1 MLTLRKN
8 IQIGILQL
16 IFLMTI
22 GNVIAQ
28 EEPKIIEIIQAGGS
42 TQDQFN
48 FPGANILIKKE
59 GVRVHLLHE
68 GALIKS
74 DISYFYPKQNF
85 FKANGEIVFTQGDSL
100 RMTCDKIEYNGTS
113 KMAKAWGNVVL
124 ERPDMN
130 LKTDTLYLD
139 RSNSKAFYNSFGTI
153 VDEKRKLTSIRGIY
167 FMDEKK
173 YRFISRV
180 KIDDPEYELKSQ
192 RLDYYTETDKAFFY
206 GKTTIVGEEYDI
218 YCEKGAYDTQSQK
231 GNFQENAVIFYN
243 NKEIRGDSLY
253 FENEKNYAAATNN
266 VSIIDTL
273 NKSVINGHYGEIFKA
288 KDSAIITRRAMAINI
303 IDLDSLY
310 IHADTLIATG
320 PQEKKILRG
329 YYDVRIFKT
338 DLRGKSD
345 SLHLDQST
353 GLIKLLKLPLN
364 RKEEQIFTAS
374 QKNAKNPVLWF
385 GKSQMSGD
393 KIFLT
398 SDMKTKKLDSL
409 KIVGNSWIIEKDSIS
424 DTGFNQIKG
433 GILDGAFEE
442 GKLREIEVSKN
453 TEVIYYMYSDEDNE
467 LIGID
472 KTTCSRL
479 KMVTAN
485 NQIED
490 ITFFV
495 SPDGDLYP
503 DKDLPSNERKLEG
516 FIWREEERPKSILD
530 LFSEED
536 NQFQPTEIQEMSI
549 PEGFLEKETD

>member
-1 MLTLRKN
+1 MRKH

-16 IFLMTI
+16 VFLFAI
-22 GNVIAQ
+22 GKTVAQ
-28 EEPKIIEIIQAGGS
+28 EEPKIIKIIQAGGS

-48 FPGANILIKKE
+48 FPGANILVKKE
-59 GVRVHLLHE
+59 GIRVHLFHE

-74 DISYFYPKQNF
+74 DVSYFYPKENF
-85 FKANGEIVFTQGDSL
+85 FRANGDVIFTQGDSL
-100 RMTCDKIEYNGTS
+100 KMTCDQIEYNGTS
-113 KMAKAWGNVVL
+113 KLAKAWGKVVL

-139 RSNSKAFYNSFGTI
+139 RANSKAFYNSFGTI

-180 KIDDPEYELKSQ
+180 KIDDPEYLLNSQ
-192 RLDYYTETDKAFFY
+192 RLDYYTESDKAFFY
-206 GKTTIVGEEYDI
+206 GKTTIVGVEYDI
-218 YCEKGAYDTQSQK
+218 YCEKGAYDTQLQR
-231 GNFQENAVIFYN
+231 GNFQENAVIFYD

-266 VSIIDTL
+266 ISVIDTL

-288 KDSAIITRRAMAINI
+288 KDSAIITRRALAINI
-303 IDLDSLY
+303 IDQDSLY

-320 PQEKKILRG
+320 PTEKKILRG
-329 YYDVRIFKT
+329 YYDVRVFKT

-353 GLIKLLKLPLN
+353 GLIKLLKLPLS
-364 RKEEQIFTAS
+364 RKENQILTAS
-374 QKNAKNPVLWF
+374 QKNKKNPILWF

-398 SDMKTKKLDSL
+398 SDMETKKLDSL
-409 KIVGNSWIIEKDSIS
+409 KIIGNSWIIERDSIS
-424 DTGFNQIKG
+424 DSGFNQIKG
-433 GILDGAFEE
+433 GVLDGLFKE
-442 GKLREIEVSKN
+442 GELREIDVSKN

-479 KMVTAN
+479 KMVTRE

-495 SPDGDLYP
+495 SPDGNLFP
-503 DKDLPSNERKLEG
+503 DKDLPFNERKLEG
-516 FIWREEERPKSILD
+516 FIWREDERPNTIQE

-536 NQFQPTEIQEMSI
+536 NQFQPTEIREVSI
-549 PEGFLEKETD
+549 PEDFLQKIEE

>member
-1 MLTLRKN
+1 MRKH

-16 IFLMTI
+16 VFLFAI
-22 GNVIAQ
+22 GKGEAQ
-28 EEPKIIEIIQAGGS
+28 EEPKIIKIIQAGGS

-48 FPGANILIKKE
+48 FPGANILVKKE
-59 GVRVHLLHE
+59 GIRVHLFHE

-74 DISYFYPKQNF
+74 DVSYFYPKENF
-85 FKANGEIVFTQGDSL
+85 FRANGDVIFTQGDSL
-100 RMTCDKIEYNGTS
+100 KMTCDQIEYDGTS
-113 KMAKAWGNVVL
+113 KLAKAWGKVVL

-130 LKTDTLYLD
+130 LKTDTLFLD
-139 RSNSKAFYNSFGTI
+139 RVNSKAFYNSFGTI
-153 VDEKRKLTSIRGIY
+153 EDEKRKLTSIRGIY

-180 KIDDPEYELKSQ
+180 KIDDPEYLLNSQ
-192 RLDYYTETDKAFFY
+192 RLDYYTESDKAFFY

-218 YCEKGAYDTQSQK
+218 YCEKGAYDTQLQR
-231 GNFQENAVIFYN
+231 GNFQENAVIFYD

-266 VSIIDTL
+266 ISVIDTL

-288 KDSAIITRRAMAINI
+288 KDSAIITRRALAVNI
-303 IDLDSLY
+303 IDQDSLY

-320 PQEKKILRG
+320 PTEKKILRG

-353 GLIKLLKLPLN
+353 GLIKLLKLPLS
-364 RKEEQIFTAS
+364 RKENQILTAS
-374 QKNAKNPVLWF
+374 QKNKKNPILWF
-385 GKSQMSGD
+385 GRSQMSGD

-398 SDMKTKKLDSL
+398 SDMETKKLDSL
-409 KIVGNSWIIEKDSIS
+409 KIIGNSWIIERDSIS

-433 GILDGAFEE
+433 GVLDGLFKE
-442 GKLREIEVSKN
+442 GELREIDVSKN
-453 TEVIYYMYSDEDNE
+453 TEVVYYMYADEDNE

-479 KMVTAN
+479 KMVTRE

-490 ITFFV
+490 ISFFV
-495 SPDGDLYP
+495 SPDGNLFP
-503 DKDLPSNERKLEG
+503 DKDLPLNERKLEG
-516 FIWREEERPKSILD
+516 FIWREDERPNTIQE
-530 LFSEED
+530 LFSKED
-536 NQFQPTEIQEMSI
+536 NQFQPTEIIEVSI
-549 PEGFLEKETD
+549 PEDFLQKIDE

>member
-1 MLTLRKN
+1 MRQK

-16 IFLMTI
+16 IFLLA
-22 GNVIAQ
+22 IAKVASQ
-28 EEPKIIEIIQAGGS
+28 EQPKIIEIIQAGGS
-42 TQDQFN
+42 TQDQFR
-48 FPGANILIKKE
+48 FPGANILVKKE
-59 GVRVHLLHE
+59 GVRVHLIHE

-74 DISYFYPKQNF
+74 DVSYFYPKENF
-85 FKANGEIVFTQGDSL
+85 FRANGDVVFTQGDTL
-100 RMTCDKIEYNGTS
+100 KMTCDQIEYDGSS
-113 KMAKAWGNVVL
+113 KLAKAWGKVVL

-139 RSNSKAFYNSFGTI
+139 RANSKAFYNSFGTI

-167 FMDEKK
+167 FMNEKK

-192 RLDYYTETDKAFFY
+192 QLDYYTESDKAFFY

-218 YCEKGAYDTQSQK
+218 YCEKGAYDTQLQK

-266 VSIIDTL
+266 ISVIDTL

-288 KDSAIITRRAMAINI
+288 KDSAIITRRALAVNI
-303 IDLDSLY
+303 IDRDSLY

-320 PQEKKILRG
+320 PTEKKILRG

-338 DLRGKSD
+338 DLRGRSD

-353 GLIKLLKLPLN
+353 GLIKLLKLPLS
-364 RKEEQIFTAS
+364 RKENQILTAS
-374 QKNAKNPVLWF
+374 QKNKKNPILWF

-398 SDMKTKKLDSL
+398 SDIKTKKLDSL
-409 KIVGNSWIIEKDSIS
+409 KIIGNSWIIERDSIS

-433 GILDGAFEE
+433 GVLDGLFKE
-442 GKLREIEVSKN
+442 GELREIDVSKN
-453 TEVIYYMYSDEDNE
+453 TEVIYYMYSDEDNK

-479 KMVTAN
+479 KMVTN
-485 NQIED
+485 ENQIED

-495 SPDGDLYP
+495 SPDGNLFP
-503 DKDLPSNERKLEG
+503 DKDLPLNERKLEG
-516 FIWREEERPKSILD
+516 FIWREYERPNTILE

-536 NQFQPTEIQEMSI
+536 NQFQPTEIREVSI
-549 PEGFLEKETD
+549 PEDFLQKTEQ

>member
-1 MLTLRKN
+1 MKKFF
-8 IQIGILQL
+8 QIGVLQI
-16 IFLMTI
+16 IFLLTI
-22 GNVIAQ
+22 GKTPAQ
-28 EEPKIIEIIQAGGS
+28 EESKIIQIIQAGGS

-48 FPGANILIKKE
+48 FPGANILVKKE
-59 GVRVHLLHE
+59 GVRVHLFHE

-85 FKANGEIVFTQGDSL
+85 FKANGKIVFTQGDTL
-100 RMTCDKIEYNGTS
+100 KMTCDKIEYDGTS
-113 KMAKAWGNVVL
+113 KLAKAWGKVVL

-139 RSNSKAFYNSFGTI
+139 RANSKAFYNSFGTI
-153 VDEKRKLTSIRGIY
+153 VDQKRKLTSIRGIY
-167 FMDEKK
+167 FMNEKK

-192 RLDYYTETDKAFFY
+192 QLDYFTERDKAFFY

-218 YCEKGAYDTQSQK
+218 YCEKGAYDTQLQK
-231 GNFQENAVIFYN
+231 GNFQKNAVIFYD

-273 NKSVINGHYGEIFKA
+273 NKSVINGHYGEIYKA

-303 IDLDSLY
+303 IDQDSLF

-320 PQEKKILRG
+320 PPEKKILRG
-329 YYDVRIFKT
+329 YYDVRIFKK

-353 GLIKLLKLPLN
+353 GLIKLHKLPLT
-364 RKEEQIFTAS
+364 RKEIQVFSVA
-374 QKNAKNPVLWF
+374 QKNARNPILWF
-385 GKSQMSGD
+385 GRSQMSGD
-393 KIFLT
+393 KILLT
-398 SDMKTKKLDSL
+398 SDVKTKKLDSL
-409 KIVGNSWIIEKDSIS
+409 KIIGNSWIIEKDSIS

-433 GILDGAFEE
+433 GILDGVFEE
-442 GKLREIEVSKN
+442 GKLREIDVSKN

-472 KTTCSRL
+472 KTSCSRL
-479 KMVTAN
+479 KMVTFN

-495 SPDGDLYP
+495 SPDGHLYP
-503 DKDLPSNERKLEG
+503 EKDLETNERKLEG
-516 FIWREEERPKSILD
+516 FVWREKERPKTLLD
-530 LFSEED
+530 LFSEAD
-536 NQFQPTEIQEMSI
+536 NEFQPTQINEIST
-549 PEGFLEKETD
+549 PEAFLEKGDD

>member
-1 MLTLRKN
+1 VRKN
-8 IQIGILQL
+8 IQVGILQL
-16 IFLMTI
+16 IFLLAI
-22 GNVIAQ
+22 GKVVAQ
-28 EEPKIIEIIQAGGS
+28 EEPKIIKIIQAGGS
-42 TQDQFN
+42 TQDQFY
-48 FPGANILIKKE
+48 FPGANILVKKE
-59 GVRVHLLHE
+59 GIRVHLFHE

-74 DISYFYPKQNF
+74 DISYFYAKENF
-85 FKANGEIVFTQGDSL
+85 FKAKGDVVFTQGDSL
-100 RMTCDKIEYNGTS
+100 KMTCDQIEYDGSS
-113 KMAKAWGNVVL
+113 KLAKAWGKVVL
-124 ERPDMN
+124 ERPDMT

-139 RSNSKAFYNSFGTI
+139 RANSEAFYNSFGTI

-167 FMDEKK
+167 FMNEKK

-180 KIDDPEYELKSQ
+180 RIDDPEYELKSQ
-192 RLDYYTETDKAFFY
+192 QLDYYTESDKAFFY

-218 YCEKGAYDTQSQK
+218 FCEKGAYDTQLQR
-231 GNFQENAVIFYN
+231 GNFQKNAVIFYD

-266 VSIIDTL
+266 VSVIDTL

-288 KDSAIITRRAMAINI
+288 KDSAIITRRALAINI
-303 IDLDSLY
+303 IDQDSLY

-320 PQEKKILRG
+320 PPEKKILRG

-353 GLIKLLKLPLN
+353 GLIKLLKLPLS
-364 RKEEQIFTAS
+364 RKENQILSTS
-374 QKNAKNPVLWF
+374 QKNKKNPILWF

-393 KIFLT
+393 KIFLI

-409 KIVGNSWIIEKDSIS
+409 KIVGNSWILERDSIS
-424 DTGFNQIKG
+424 ETGFNQIKG
-433 GILDGAFEE
+433 GLLDGLFKD
-442 GKLREIEVSKN
+442 GKLSEIDVSKN
-453 TEVIYYMYSDEDNE
+453 TEVIYYMYSDEGNE

-479 KMVTAN
+479 KMITKEKE
-485 NQIED
+485 IED

-495 SPDGDLYP
+495 SPNGDLFP
-503 DKDLPSNERKLEG
+503 DKDLPINERKLDG
-516 FIWREEERPKSILD
+516 FIWREDERPDTILE

-536 NQFQPTEIQEMSI
+536 NQFQPTEIKEMNV
-549 PEGFLEKETD
+549 PEGFLEKIEE

>member
-1 MLTLRKN
+1 MRKY
-8 IQIGILQL
+8 IQISILQ
-16 IFLMTI
+16 IVFLCAI
-22 GNVIAQ
+22 GKGVAQ
-28 EEPKIIEIIQAGGS
+28 EETKIIKIIQAGGS
-42 TQDQFN
+42 NQDQFN
-48 FPGANILIKKE
+48 FPGANILVKKE
-59 GVRVHLLHE
+59 GIRVHLFHE

-74 DISYFYPKQNF
+74 DVSYFYPEENF
-85 FKANGEIVFTQGDSL
+85 FRANGDVIFTQGDSL
-100 RMTCDKIEYNGTS
+100 KMTCDQIEYDGTG
-113 KMAKAWGNVVL
+113 KLAKAWGKVVL

-139 RSNSKAFYNSFGTI
+139 RANSKAFYNSFGTI

-180 KIDDPEYELKSQ
+180 KIDDPEYLLNSQ
-192 RLDYYTETDKAFFY
+192 RLDYYTESDKALFY

-218 YCEKGAYDTQSQK
+218 YCEKGAYDTQLQR
-231 GNFQENAVIFYN
+231 GNFQENAVIFYD

-266 VSIIDTL
+266 ISVIDTL

-288 KDSAIITRRAMAINI
+288 KDSAIITQRALAVNI
-303 IDLDSLY
+303 IDQDSLY

-320 PQEKKILRG
+320 SDEKKILRG

-353 GLIKLLKLPLN
+353 GLIKLLKLPLS
-364 RKEEQIFTAS
+364 RKENQILTAS
-374 QKNAKNPVLWF
+374 QKNKKNPILWF

-398 SDMKTKKLDSL
+398 SDMQTKKLDSL
-409 KIVGNSWIIEKDSIS
+409 KIIGNSWIIERDSIS

-433 GILDGAFEE
+433 GVLDGLFKE
-442 GKLREIEVSKN
+442 GELREIDVSKN
-453 TEVIYYMYSDEDNE
+453 TEVVYYMYSDEDNE

-479 KMVTAN
+479 KMVTRE

-495 SPDGDLYP
+495 SPDGNLFP
-503 DKDLPSNERKLEG
+503 DKDLPLNERKLEG
-516 FIWREEERPKSILD
+516 FTWRVDERPNTIQE

-536 NQFQPTEIQEMSI
+536 NQFQPTEIRKVSI
-549 PEGFLEKETD
+549 PEDFQQKIEE

>member
-1 MLTLRKN
+1 MRKH

-16 IFLMTI
+16 VFLFAI
-22 GNVIAQ
+22 GKAVAQ
-28 EEPKIIEIIQAGGS
+28 EEPKIIKIIQAGGS

-48 FPGANILIKKE
+48 FPGANILVKKE
-59 GVRVHLLHE
+59 GIRVHLFHE

-74 DISYFYPKQNF
+74 DVSYFYPKENF
-85 FKANGEIVFTQGDSL
+85 FRANGDVIFTQGDSL
-100 RMTCDKIEYNGTS
+100 KMTCDQIEYDGTS
-113 KMAKAWGNVVL
+113 KLAKAWGQVVL

-130 LKTDTLYLD
+130 LKTDTLFLD
-139 RSNSKAFYNSFGTI
+139 RANSQAFYNSFGTI
-153 VDEKRKLTSIRGIY
+153 EDEKRKLTSIRGIY

-180 KIDDPEYELKSQ
+180 KIDDPEYLLNSQ
-192 RLDYYTETDKAFFY
+192 RLDYYTESDKAFFY

-218 YCEKGAYDTQSQK
+218 YCEKGAYDTQLQR
-231 GNFQENAVIFYN
+231 GNFQENAVIFYD

-266 VSIIDTL
+266 ISVIDTL

-288 KDSAIITRRAMAINI
+288 KDSAIITRRALAVNI
-303 IDLDSLY
+303 IDQDSLY

-320 PQEKKILRG
+320 PTEKKILRG

-353 GLIKLLKLPLN
+353 GLIKLLKLPLS
-364 RKEEQIFTAS
+364 RKENQILTAS
-374 QKNAKNPVLWF
+374 QKNKKNPILWF
-385 GKSQMSGD
+385 GRSQMSGD

-398 SDMKTKKLDSL
+398 SDMETKKLDSL
-409 KIVGNSWIIEKDSIS
+409 KIIGNSWIIERDSIS
-424 DTGFNQIKG
+424 DSGFNQIKG
-433 GILDGAFEE
+433 GVLDGLFKE
-442 GKLREIEVSKN
+442 GELREIDVSKN
-453 TEVIYYMYSDEDNE
+453 TEVVYYMYSDEDNE

-479 KMVTAN
+479 KMVTRE

-495 SPDGDLYP
+495 SPDGNLFP
-503 DKDLPSNERKLEG
+503 DKDLPHNERKLEG
-516 FIWREEERPKSILD
+516 FIWREDERPNAIQE
-530 LFSEED
+530 LFSKED
-536 NQFQPTEIQEMSI
+536 NQFQPTEIREVSI
-549 PEGFLEKETD
+549 PEDFLQKIDE

>member
-1 MLTLRKN
+1 MRKH

-16 IFLMTI
+16 VFLFAI
-22 GNVIAQ
+22 GKAVAQ
-28 EEPKIIEIIQAGGS
+28 EEPKIIKIIQAGGS

-48 FPGANILIKKE
+48 FPGANILVKKE
-59 GVRVHLLHE
+59 GIRVHLFHE

-74 DISYFYPKQNF
+74 DVSYFYPKENF
-85 FKANGEIVFTQGDSL
+85 FRANGDVIFTQGDSL
-100 RMTCDKIEYNGTS
+100 KMTCDQIEYDGTS
-113 KMAKAWGNVVL
+113 KLAKAWGKVVL

-130 LKTDTLYLD
+130 LKTDTLFLD
-139 RSNSKAFYNSFGTI
+139 RANSKAFYNSFGTI
-153 VDEKRKLTSIRGIY
+153 EDEKRKLTSIRGIY

-180 KIDDPEYELKSQ
+180 KIDDPEYLLNSQ
-192 RLDYYTETDKAFFY
+192 RLDYYTESDKAFFY

-218 YCEKGAYDTQSQK
+218 YCEKGAYDTQLQR
-231 GNFQENAVIFYN
+231 GNFQENAVIFYD

-266 VSIIDTL
+266 ISVIDTL

-288 KDSAIITRRAMAINI
+288 KDSAIITRRGLAVNI
-303 IDLDSLY
+303 IDQDSLY

-320 PQEKKILRG
+320 PTEKKILRG

-353 GLIKLLKLPLN
+353 GLIKLLKLPLS
-364 RKEEQIFTAS
+364 RKENQILTAS
-374 QKNAKNPVLWF
+374 QKNKKNPILWF
-385 GKSQMSGD
+385 GRSQMSGD

-398 SDMKTKKLDSL
+398 SNMETKKLDSL
-409 KIVGNSWIIEKDSIS
+409 KIIGNSWIIERDSIS

-433 GILDGAFEE
+433 GVLDGLFKE
-442 GKLREIEVSKN
+442 GELREIDVSKN
-453 TEVIYYMYSDEDNE
+453 TEVVYYMYSDEDNE

-479 KMVTAN
+479 KMVTRE

-495 SPDGDLYP
+495 SPDGNLFP
-503 DKDLPSNERKLEG
+503 DKDLPHNERKLEG
-516 FIWREEERPKSILD
+516 FIWREDERPNTIQE
-530 LFSEED
+530 LFSKED
-536 NQFQPTEIQEMSI
+536 KQFQPTEIREVSI
-549 PEGFLEKETD
+549 PEDFLQKIDE

>member
-1 MLTLRKN
+1 MRKH

-16 IFLMTI
+16 VFLFAI
-22 GNVIAQ
+22 GKAAAQ
-28 EEPKIIEIIQAGGS
+28 EEPKTIKIIQAGGS
-42 TQDQFN
+42 NQDQFS
-48 FPGANILIKKE
+48 FPGANILVKKE
-59 GVRVHLLHE
+59 GIRVHLFHE

-74 DISYFYPKQNF
+74 DISYFYPKENF
-85 FKANGEIVFTQGDSL
+85 FRANGDVIFTQGDTL
-100 RMTCDKIEYNGTS
+100 KMTCDQIEYDGTS
-113 KMAKAWGNVVL
+113 KLAKAWGKVVL

-139 RSNSKAFYNSFGTI
+139 RANSKAFYNSFGTI
-153 VDEKRKLTSIRGIY
+153 LDEKRKLTSIKGIY
-167 FMDEKK
+167 FIDELK
-173 YRFISRV
+173 YRFISNV
-180 KIDDPEYELKSQ
+180 KIDDPEYLLNSQ
-192 RLDYYTETDKAFFY
+192 RLDYYTESDKAFFY
-206 GKTTIVGEEYDI
+206 GKTTIVGGEYDI
-218 YCEKGAYDTQSQK
+218 YCEKGTYDTQFQR
-231 GNFQENAVIFYN
+231 GNFQENAVIYYD

-266 VSIIDTL
+266 ISVIDTL

-288 KDSAIITRRAMAINI
+288 KDSAIITRRALAVNI
-303 IDLDSLY
+303 IDQDSLY

-320 PQEKKILRG
+320 PTEKKILRG

-353 GLIKLLKLPLN
+353 GLIKLLKLPLS
-364 RKEEQIFTAS
+364 RKENQILTTS
-374 QKNAKNPVLWF
+374 QKNKKNPILWF

-398 SDMKTKKLDSL
+398 SDMQTKKLDSL
-409 KIVGNSWIIEKDSIS
+409 KIIGNSWIIEKDSIS
-424 DTGFNQIKG
+424 DNGFNQIKG
-433 GILDGAFEE
+433 GVLDGLFKE
-442 GKLREIEVSKN
+442 GELREIDVSKN

-479 KMVTAN
+479 KMVTME

-495 SPDGDLYP
+495 SPDGNLFP
-503 DKDLPSNERKLEG
+503 DKDLPLNERKLEG
-516 FIWREEERPKSILD
+516 FIWREDERPKNIQE

-536 NQFQPTEIQEMSI
+536 NQFQPTEIREVSI
-549 PEGFLEKETD
+549 PEDFLQKIEE

>member
-1 MLTLRKN
+1 MRKH

-16 IFLMTI
+16 VFLFAI
-22 GNVIAQ
+22 GKAAAQ
-28 EEPKIIEIIQAGGS
+28 EEPKTIKIIQAGGS
-42 TQDQFN
+42 NQDQFS
-48 FPGANILIKKE
+48 FPGANILVKKE
-59 GVRVHLLHE
+59 GIRVHLFHE

-74 DISYFYPKQNF
+74 DISYFYPKENF
-85 FKANGEIVFTQGDSL
+85 FRANGDVIFTQGDTL
-100 RMTCDKIEYNGTS
+100 KMTCDQIEYDGTS
-113 KMAKAWGNVVL
+113 KLAKAWGKVVL

-139 RSNSKAFYNSFGTI
+139 RANSKAFYNSFGTI
-153 VDEKRKLTSIRGIY
+153 LDEKRKLTSIKGIY
-167 FMDEKK
+167 FIDELK
-173 YRFISRV
+173 YRFISNV
-180 KIDDPEYELKSQ
+180 KIDDPEYLLNSQ
-192 RLDYYTETDKAFFY
+192 RLDYYTESDKAFFY
-206 GKTTIVGEEYDI
+206 GKTTIVGGEYDI
-218 YCEKGAYDTQSQK
+218 YCEKGTYDTQFQR
-231 GNFQENAVIFYN
+231 GNFQENAVIYYD

-266 VSIIDTL
+266 ISVIDTL

-288 KDSAIITRRAMAINI
+288 KDSAIITRRALAVNI
-303 IDLDSLY
+303 IDQDSLY

-320 PQEKKILRG
+320 PTEKKILRG

-353 GLIKLLKLPLN
+353 GLIKLLKLPLS
-364 RKEEQIFTAS
+364 RKENQILTTS
-374 QKNAKNPVLWF
+374 QKNKKNPILWF

-398 SDMKTKKLDSL
+398 SDMQTKKLDSL
-409 KIVGNSWIIEKDSIS
+409 KIIGNSWIIEKDSIS
-424 DTGFNQIKG
+424 DNGFNQIKG
-433 GILDGAFEE
+433 GVLDGLFKE
-442 GKLREIEVSKN
+442 GELREIDVSKN

-479 KMVTAN
+479 KMVTKE

-495 SPDGDLYP
+495 SPDGNLFP
-503 DKDLPSNERKLEG
+503 DKDLPLNERKLEG
-516 FIWREEERPKSILD
+516 FIWREDERPNNIRE
-530 LFSEED
+530 LFSKED
-536 NQFQPTEIQEMSI
+536 NQFQPTEIRELSI
-549 PEGFLEKETD
+549 PEGFLQNIEE